1 MVCFLMIG
9 SLQGLNTPL
18 FKSVTKEPGDKYI
31 DNYRPILVNSITGK
45 VFERII
51 YNINQSLFANL

>member
-1 MVCFLMIG
+1 MIG

-18 FKSVTKEPGDKYI
+18 FKSVTKEPGDIYI
-31 DNYRPILVNSITGK
+31 DNYIPILVNSITGK

-51 YNINQSLFANL
+51 YNINQLLFANL